1 MVSYGNV
8 CADDTALGQEGNMFR
23 LATLM
28 RLFVGALLFFVLGL
42 NTSSAQVAP
51 RIAFTPD
58 SVTLMPGQTQSV
70 SVALSDPIICPNGVT
85 CDVKVDLEPLRE
97 DPRVSISVS
106 ELVWVPA
113 EWDQT
118 RTFQISMI
126 GSETPLFEKIFVL
139 PSQSNSELYSQFAPT
154 FTVVAGVA
162 AVAAVPSLSAWAVFM
177 LAIMLTGLV
186 AYRFARSN

>member
-1 MVSYGNV
+1 
-8 CADDTALGQEGNMFR
+8 MFR
-23 LATLM
+23 PATLM

-126 GSETPLFEKIFVL
+126 GSETPLFEKTFWL
-139 PSQSNSELYSQFAPT
+139 PGPSQSNSELYRGFSPT

-177 LAIMLTGLV
+177 LAIMLTLIV
-186 AYRFARSN
+186 RYRFSRGN

>member
-1 MVSYGNV
+1 
-8 CADDTALGQEGNMFR
+8 MFR

-177 LAIMLTGLV
+177 LAIMLTLIV
-186 AYRFARSN
+186 RYRFSRGN

>member
-85 CDVKVDLEPLRE
+85 CDVKVNLEPLRE

-177 LAIMLTGLV
+177 LAIMLTLIV
-186 AYRFARSN
+186 RYRFSRGN

>member
-1 MVSYGNV
+1 
-8 CADDTALGQEGNMFR
+8 MFR

-42 NTSSAQVAP
+42 NTSSAQVGP
-51 RIAFTPD
+51 PIDFTPD

-85 CDVKVDLEPLRE
+85 CDVKVNLEPLRE

-126 GSETPLFEKIFVL
+126 GSETPLFEKTFWL
-139 PSQSNSELYSQFAPT
+139 PGPSQSNSELYRNFSPT

-162 AVAAVPSLSAWAVFM
+162 AVPSLSAWAAFM
-177 LAIMLTGLV
+177 LAIMLTLMV
-186 AYRFARSN
+186 RYRFSRGN

>member
-1 MVSYGNV
+1 
-8 CADDTALGQEGNMFR
+8 MFR

-126 GSETPLFEKIFVL
+126 GPETPLFEKTFEL
-139 PSQSNSELYSQFAPT
+139 PGQSNSELYKDFAAK

-162 AVAAVPSLSAWAVFM
+162 GVASVAAVPSLSAWAVFM
-177 LAIMLTGLV
+177 LAIMLTLIV
-186 AYRFARSN
+186 RYRFSRGN

>member
-1 MVSYGNV
+1 
-8 CADDTALGQEGNMFR
+8 MFR

-154 FTVVAGVA
+154 FTVAAGVA

-177 LAIMLTGLV
+177 LAIMLTLIV
-186 AYRFARSN
+186 RYRFSRGN

>member
-1 MVSYGNV
+1 MSYGSV
-8 CADDTALGQEGNMFR
+8 SGEDTALVQEGIMFS

-42 NTSSAQVAP
+42 NTSSAQVGP
-51 RIAFTPD
+51 PIDFTPD

-118 RTFQISMI
+118 RTFQISMT
-126 GSETPLFEKIFVL
+126 GSETPLFERIFAL
-139 PSQSNSELYSQFAPT
+139 PGESNAELYRDYAAK
-154 FTVVAGVA
+154 FTVVAG
-162 AVAAVPSLSAWAVFM
+162 VAAVPSLSAWAAFM
-177 LAIMLTGLV
+177 LAIMLTLIV
-186 AYRFARSN
+186 RYRFSRGN

>member
-139 PSQSNSELYSQFAPT
+139 PSQSNSELYFQFAPT

-177 LAIMLTGLV
+177 LAIMLTLIV
-186 AYRFARSN
+186 RYRFSRGN